1 MENSNFKKLS
11 NTLVDYFQR
20 IQNEIDFKGDGFYSK
35 YGRSIKLDLTKDSKL
50 QDLFDALV
58 ANGSISPEPE
68 DSA

>member
-35 YGRSIKLDLTKDSKL
+35 YGRSIKIVLNRTNTLR
-50 QDLFDALV
+50 DLFDALV
-58 ANGSISPEPE
+58 ANEVISPEPTQT
-68 DSA
+68 S

>member
-20 IQNEIDFKGDGFYSK
+20 IQNEIDFKSGGLYSK
-35 YGRSIKLDLTKDSKL
+35 YGRSIKIDLNRNNTL

-58 ANGSISPEPE
+58 ASGIISPEPTQTP
-68 DSA
+68 